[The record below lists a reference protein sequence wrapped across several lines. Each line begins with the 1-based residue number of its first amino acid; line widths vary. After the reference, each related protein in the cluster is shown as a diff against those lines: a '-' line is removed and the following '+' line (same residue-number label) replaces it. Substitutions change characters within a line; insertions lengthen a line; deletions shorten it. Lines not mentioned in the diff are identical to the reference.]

1 MDNSHDGLLR
11 VIEDLREENRRL
23 KEKLEELNPIDQLTG
38 LYNRKAL
45 YNRLEYEVLRA
56 ERNQP
61 FLSLLMLKI
70 SDYDDMLQKNGR
82 DMMEVVERL
91 MANSLKA
98 SVRAVDILGRYGNGS
113 FLILLPDIHAN
124 KGPVVVERLK
134 KLIEKELQTTGVK
147 VKFSSGAKLYEGQ
160 PVHELLEEVE
170 HLTTLSER
178 EGMGRTHR

>member
-11 VIEDLREENRRL
+11 VIEELKEENRKL

-38 LYNRKAL
+38 LYNRRAL
-45 YNRLEYEVLRA
+45 YERLEYEVLRA
-56 ERNQP
+56 ERNQT

-70 SDYDDMLQKNGR
+70 SDFDEMLQKNGK
-82 DMMEVVERL
+82 DMMEVVEKL
-91 MANSLKA
+91 MASSLKT
-98 SVRAVDILGRYGNGS
+98 SVRAVDILGRYGTGS

-124 KGPVVVERLK
+124 KGPVVADRLK

-147 VKFSSGAKLYEGQ
+147 VKFSSGAKLFEGQ
-160 PVHELLEEVE
+160 PVHELLDEVE

>member
-11 VIEDLREENRRL
+11 VIEELKEENRKL

-38 LYNRKAL
+38 LFNRRAL
-45 YNRLEYEVLRA
+45 YERLEYEVLRA
-56 ERNQP
+56 ERNQT

-70 SDYDDMLQKNGR
+70 SDYDEMLQKNGK
-82 DMMEVVERL
+82 DMMDVVERL

-98 SVRAVDILGRYGNGS
+98 SVRVVDILGRYGTGS

-124 KGPVVVERLK
+124 KGPVVADRLK

-147 VKFSSGAKLYEGQ
+147 VKFSSGAKLFEGQ

>member
-11 VIEDLREENRRL
+11 VIEELKEENRRL
-23 KEKLEELNPIDQLTG
+23 KEKLEELNPIDLLTG
-38 LYNRKAL
+38 LYNRRAL
-45 YNRLEYEVLRA
+45 YERLEYEVLRA
-56 ERNQP
+56 ERNQT

-70 SDYDDMLQKNGR
+70 SDYDEMLQKNGK

-98 SVRAVDILGRYGNGS
+98 SVRAVDILGRYGTGS

-124 KGPVVVERLK
+124 KGPVVAERLK

-147 VKFSSGAKLYEGQ
+147 VKFSSGAKLFEGQ
-160 PVHELLEEVE
+160 PVHEMLEEVE

>member
-1 MDNSHDGLLR
+1 MDNSHDGLLK
-11 VIEDLREENRRL
+11 VIEELTEENRRL

-38 LYNRKAL
+38 IYNRRAL
-45 YNRLEYEVLRA
+45 YERLEYEVLRA
-56 ERNQP
+56 ERNQS

-70 SDYDDMLQKNGR
+70 SDYDEMLQKNGK

-91 MANSLKA
+91 MSNSLKT
-98 SVRAVDILGRYGNGS
+98 SIRSVDILGRYGTGS

-134 KLIEKELQTTGVK
+134 KLIDKELQTTGVK
-147 VKFSSGAKLYEGQ
+147 VRFSSGAKLYVGQ
-160 PVHELLEEVE
+160 PVHELLEELE